1 MNKYALRNRTKASVL
16 ATDVYRAASAWDR
29 MRRLLGHAPD
39 DFQPGKGLW
48 LTPCQWIHTFGMS
61 FPIDAVYLNS
71 DHEVIHTCRN
81 LRPWRSDSDV
91 VPSVCSLSRVASG
104 LRSLG
109 LCPKSN
115 AWWRLARMGK
125 NVYRSVSPA
134 TLSEHIRTTIKVSAE
149 NSNATDQSLLRLHE
163 RNPEL
168 GELERF
174 AKTNPE
180 DVAAR
185 LQLAEAYTAEKLYY
199 PAFQLY
205 PDSAEGAGLL
215 GRIHLCRND
224 PALAKAA
231 FLKALTSKPENPSLL
246 TWLGQ
251 ADLKLGN

>member
-1 MNKYALRNRTKASVL
+1 M
-16 ATDVYRAASAWDR
+16 
-29 MRRLLGHAPD
+29 
-39 DFQPGKGLW
+39 
-48 LTPCQWIHTFGMS
+48 
-61 FPIDAVYLNS
+61 
-71 DHEVIHTCRN
+71 
-81 LRPWRSDSDV
+81 
-91 VPSVCSLSRVASG
+91 VPSVCSLFRVASG

-185 LQLAEAYTAEKLYY
+185 LQLAEACTAEKLYC
-199 PAFQLY
+199 PAF
-205 PDSAEGAGLL
+205 
-215 GRIHLCRND
+215 
-224 PALAKAA
+224 PALSRFSRRCRSSGKDSSVPQRPSFGKGRLSQAIDEQAREPVA
-231 FLKALTSKPENPSLL
+231 FDM
-246 TWLGQ
+246 TWTGRPQAGQLG
-251 ADLKLGN
+251 